1 MRYWN
6 ETHPKST
13 KARWR
18 SSTCLSSGMCGDASS
33 IICWYS
39 SDPFTSLCTF
49 VRWISILMVLVPQGA
64 HIRRP
69 LYSRFPFT
77 IGVFFCK
84 LEGDTSGWQSLTCLE
99 RLTTDAVQ
107 LPTTQFF
114 LALFCKIDNRNIM
127 PHEYYKQQCATFID
141 NYSLA
146 MCDIHWQ
153 LFINGIKYTYT
164 LALVLFGSWLPL
176 PLPHLLWCHRLNF
189 FFFFFILWWYI
200 LVTWIYRPTK
210 IV

>member
-1 MRYWN
+1 
-6 ETHPKST
+6 
-13 KARWR
+13 
-18 SSTCLSSGMCGDASS
+18 
-33 IICWYS
+33 
-39 SDPFTSLCTF
+39 
-49 VRWISILMVLVPQGA
+49 MVLVPQGA

-146 MCDIHWQ
+146 MCDIH
-153 LFINGIKYTYT
+153 
-164 LALVLFGSWLPL
+164 
-176 PLPHLLWCHRLNF
+176 
-189 FFFFFILWWYI
+189 
-200 LVTWIYRPTK
+200 
-210 IV
+210 